1 MARRLLVSRPSGAP
15 ANAFRFTHPLGRN
28 AMSETSAPPSH
39 PNALLTSRRR
49 LLAGGAALALTGA
62 GLRPAAAD
70 AKTMRVGVHKG
81 VVFVPSLLLQPIL
94 GTAWNV
100 ELSYFGSPADMAN
113 AIVSRSIDVGYTG
126 ATIAAIA
133 RSKGQP
139 IIIAASSAGKGT
151 AIIVG
156 AKSSIQKLEDLKGK
170 NIGQVVGGIQD
181 VQFREELRLVGMT
194 MKDVNPIA
202 IAFSDLPAALEK
214 GSIDA
219 FCGGEPASTKTI
231 EDGYGRL
238 LKHPYD
244 TPVGTIN
251 AAILARENM
260 VQDNPDLLRAFV
272 GAHRAAV
279 TRLTGNLDEAAELAN
294 KNWGFPLVTARKAL
308 DNVELRWV
316 IDNGFMSDLTNYM
329 ARMKDL
335 GMISA
340 VPDINQLVVQD
351 FAKA

>member
-1 MARRLLVSRPSGAP
+1 MDEMLSKPSAST
-15 ANAFRFTHPLGRN
+15 AFP
-28 AMSETSAPPSH
+28 
-39 PNALLTSRRR
+39 TSRRR
-49 LLAGGAALALTGA
+49 LIVGGAAMALTGA
-62 GLRPAAAD
+62 AGLRRAAAQ
-70 AKTMRVGVHKG
+70 APKTMRVGVHKG
-81 VVFVPSLLLQPIL
+81 VVFVPSLLLQSIL

-126 ATIAAIA
+126 VTIAAIA

-139 IIIAASSAGKGT
+139 IVIVATSAGKGT

-156 AKSSIQKLEDLKGK
+156 ARTDIRKLEDLRGK
-170 NIGQVVGGIQD
+170 TVGQVVGGIQD
-181 VQFREELRLVGMT
+181 VQLREELRLVGMT

-202 IAFSDLPAALEK
+202 IAFSDLPAALQN

-238 LKHPYD
+238 LKYPYD

-251 AAILARENM
+251 AGILARETM
-260 VQDNPDLLRAFV
+260 VQENPDLLKAFV
-272 GAHRAAV
+272 GAHREAV
-279 TRLTGNLDEAAELAN
+279 TRLRGNPDEAAELAF
-294 KNWGFPLVTARKAL
+294 KNWGFAQATARKAL
-308 DNVELRWV
+308 DNVDLRWV
-316 IDNGFMSDLTNYM
+316 IDDGFMNDLANYM

-335 GMISA
+335 GILA
-340 VPDINQLVVQD
+340 TVPDINGLVVRD

>member
-1 MARRLLVSRPSGAP
+1 MDEMLSKPSAST
-15 ANAFRFTHPLGRN
+15 AFP
-28 AMSETSAPPSH
+28 
-39 PNALLTSRRR
+39 TSRRH
-49 LLAGGAALALTGA
+49 LIVGGAAMALTGA
-62 GLRPAAAD
+62 AGLGRAAAQ
-70 AKTMRVGVHKG
+70 APKTMRVGVHKG
-81 VVFVPSLLLQPIL
+81 VVFVPSLLLQSIL

-113 AIVSRSIDVGYTG
+113 AIVSRSIDLGYTG

-139 IIIAASSAGKGT
+139 IVIVATSAGKGT

-156 AKSSIQKLEDLKGK
+156 AKTDIRKLEDLRGK
-170 NIGQVVGGIQD
+170 TVGQVVGGIQD
-181 VQFREELRLVGMT
+181 VQLREELRLVGMT

-202 IAFSDLPAALEK
+202 IAFSDLPAALQN

-238 LKHPYD
+238 LKYPYD

-251 AAILARENM
+251 AGILARETL
-260 VQDNPDLLRAFV
+260 VQENPDLLKAFV
-272 GAHRAAV
+272 GAHHEAV
-279 TRLTGNLDEAAELAN
+279 TRLRGNPDEAAELAF
-294 KNWGFPLVTARKAL
+294 KNWGFALATARKAL
-308 DNVELRWV
+308 DNVDLRWV
-316 IDNGFMSDLTNYM
+316 IDDGFMNDLANYM

-335 GMISA
+335 GILA
-340 VPDINQLVVQD
+340 TVPDINGLVVRD

>member
-1 MARRLLVSRPSGAP
+1 MDEMPSK
-15 ANAFRFTHPLGRN
+15 
-28 AMSETSAPPSH
+28 PSQSTTFS
-39 PNALLTSRRR
+39 TSRRS
-49 LLAGGAALALTGA
+49 LIVGGAAIALAGSA
-62 GLRPAAAD
+62 GVGRAAAE

-81 VVFVPSLLLQPIL
+81 VVFVPSLLLQEIL
-94 GTAWNV
+94 GTAWKV

-126 ATIAAIA
+126 VTIAAIA

-139 IIIAASSAGKGT
+139 IILAATSAGKGT
-151 AIIVG
+151 SIIVG
-156 AKSSIQKLEDLKGK
+156 AKTDIHKLEDLKGK
-170 NIGQVVGGIQD
+170 RIGQVVGGIQD

-194 MKDVNPIA
+194 MKDVEPIA
-202 IAFSDLPAALEK
+202 IAFSDLPAALQG

-219 FCGGEPASTKTI
+219 FTGGEPASTKTI

-251 AAILARENM
+251 AGILARETT
-260 VQDNPDLLRAFV
+260 VQENPDLLKAFV
-272 GAHRAAV
+272 GAHREAV
-279 TRLTGNLDEAAELAN
+279 TRLRGNLDQAAEIAF
-294 KNWGFPLVTARKAL
+294 KNWGFPQVTARKAL
-308 DNVELRWV
+308 DNVDLRWV
-316 IDNGFMSDLTNYM
+316 IDDGFMNDLANYM

-335 GMISA
+335 GMITA
-340 VPDINQLVVQD
+340 VPDINKLVVRD

>member
-1 MARRLLVSRPSGAP
+1 MDDVSSKPHHST
-15 ANAFRFTHPLGRN
+15 AF
-28 AMSETSAPPSH
+28 S
-39 PNALLTSRRR
+39 TSRRR
-49 LLAGGAALALTGA
+49 LIVGSAAMALAGTTGIRGAAAQT
-62 GLRPAAAD
+62 P
-70 AKTMRVGVHKG
+70 KTMRVGVHKG
-81 VVFVPSLLLQPIL
+81 VVFVPSLLLQSIL
-94 GTAWNV
+94 GAAWNV

-113 AIVSRSIDVGYTG
+113 AIVSRSIDIGYTG

-139 IIIAASSAGKGT
+139 IVIVASSAGKGT

-156 AKSSIQKLEDLKGK
+156 AKTSIQKVEDLKRK
-170 NIGQVVGGIQD
+170 TIGQVVGGIQD
-181 VQFREELRLVGMT
+181 VQLREQLRMVGLS

-202 IAFSDLPAALEK
+202 ISFADLPAALQN

-238 LKHPYD
+238 LKYPYD

-251 AAILARENM
+251 AGILARETM
-260 VQDNPDLLRAFV
+260 VQDNPDMLRAFV
-272 GAHRAAV
+272 GAHRDAV
-279 TRLTGNLDEAAELAN
+279 MRLRGNLDEAAELAF
-294 KNWGFPLVTARKAL
+294 KNWGFPLATARKAL
-308 DNVELRWV
+308 DNVDLRWAL
-316 IDNGFMSDLTNYM
+316 DDAFMSDLGNYM

-335 GMISA
+335 GIISV
-340 VPDINQLVVQD
+340 VPDINKLVVRD

>member
-1 MARRLLVSRPSGAP
+1 MDQMLSKVPAKPSAST
-15 ANAFRFTHPLGRN
+15 AFP
-28 AMSETSAPPSH
+28 
-39 PNALLTSRRR
+39 TSRRR
-49 LLAGGAALALTGA
+49 LIVGGAAIALTGA
-62 GLRPAAAD
+62 AGLRRAAAQ
-70 AKTMRVGVHKG
+70 APKTMRVGVHKG
-81 VVFVPSLLLQPIL
+81 VVFVPSLLLQSIL

-139 IIIAASSAGKGT
+139 IVIVATSAGKGT

-156 AKSSIQKLEDLKGK
+156 AKTDIRKLEDLRGK
-170 NIGQVVGGIQD
+170 TVGQVVGGIQD
-181 VQFREELRLVGMT
+181 VQLREELRLVGMT

-202 IAFSDLPAALEK
+202 IAFSDLPAALQN

-238 LKHPYD
+238 LKYPYD

-251 AAILARENM
+251 AGILARETL
-260 VQDNPDLLRAFV
+260 VQENPDLLKAFV
-272 GAHRAAV
+272 GAHREAV
-279 TRLTGNLDEAAELAN
+279 TRLRGNPDEAAELAF
-294 KNWGFPLVTARKAL
+294 KNWGFALATARKAL
-308 DNVELRWV
+308 DNVDLRWV
-316 IDNGFMSDLTNYM
+316 IDDGFMNDLANYM

-335 GMISA
+335 GIIA
-340 VPDINQLVVQD
+340 TVPDINGLVVRD

>member
-1 MARRLLVSRPSGAP
+1 MDEMLSKPSAST
-15 ANAFRFTHPLGRN
+15 AFP
-28 AMSETSAPPSH
+28 
-39 PNALLTSRRR
+39 TSRRR
-49 LLAGGAALALTGA
+49 LIVGGAAMALTGA
-62 GLRPAAAD
+62 AGLRRAAAQTP
-70 AKTMRVGVHKG
+70 KTMRVGVHKG
-81 VVFVPSLLLQPIL
+81 VVFVPSLLLQSIL

-126 ATIAAIA
+126 VTIAAIA

-139 IIIAASSAGKGT
+139 IVIVATSAGKGT

-156 AKSSIQKLEDLKGK
+156 ARTDIRKLEDLRGK
-170 NIGQVVGGIQD
+170 TVGQVVGGIQD
-181 VQFREELRLVGMT
+181 VQLREELRLVGMT

-202 IAFSDLPAALEK
+202 IAFSDLPAALQN

-238 LKHPYD
+238 LKYPYD

-251 AAILARENM
+251 AGILARETM
-260 VQDNPDLLRAFV
+260 VQENPDLLKAFV
-272 GAHRAAV
+272 GAHREAV
-279 TRLTGNLDEAAELAN
+279 TRLRGNPDEAAELAF
-294 KNWGFPLVTARKAL
+294 KNWGFAQATARKAL
-308 DNVELRWV
+308 DNVDLRWV
-316 IDNGFMSDLTNYM
+316 IDDGFMNDLANYM

-335 GMISA
+335 GILA
-340 VPDINQLVVQD
+340 TVPDINGLVVRD

>member
-1 MARRLLVSRPSGAP
+1 MDEMLSKVP
-15 ANAFRFTHPLGRN
+15 AKPPASTAF
-28 AMSETSAPPSH
+28 A
-39 PNALLTSRRR
+39 TSRRR
-49 LLAGGAALALTGA
+49 LIVGGAAMALTGPA
-62 GLRPAAAD
+62 GLGRAAAQ
-70 AKTMRVGVHKG
+70 APKTMRVGVHKG
-81 VVFVPSLLLQPIL
+81 VVFVPSLLLQSIL

-139 IIIAASSAGKGT
+139 IVIVATSAGKGT

-156 AKSSIQKLEDLKGK
+156 AKTDIRKLEDLRGK
-170 NIGQVVGGIQD
+170 TVGQVVGGIQD
-181 VQFREELRLVGMT
+181 VQLREELRLVGMT

-202 IAFSDLPAALEK
+202 IAFSDLPAALQN

-238 LKHPYD
+238 LKYPYD

-251 AAILARENM
+251 AGILARETL
-260 VQDNPDLLRAFV
+260 VQENPDLLKAFV
-272 GAHRAAV
+272 GAHREAV
-279 TRLTGNLDEAAELAN
+279 TRLRGNPDEAAELAF
-294 KNWGFPLVTARKAL
+294 KNWGFALATARKAL
-308 DNVELRWV
+308 DNVDLRWV
-316 IDNGFMSDLTNYM
+316 IDDGFMNDLANYM

-335 GMISA
+335 GIIA
-340 VPDINQLVVQD
+340 TVPDINGLVVRD

>member
-1 MARRLLVSRPSGAP
+1 MDDVSSKPYHSTV
-15 ANAFRFTHPLGRN
+15 F
-28 AMSETSAPPSH
+28 SA
-39 PNALLTSRRR
+39 SRRR
-49 LLAGGAALALTGA
+49 LIVGGAAMAIA
-62 GLRPAAAD
+62 GTAAARS
-70 AKTMRVGVHKG
+70 AAAQTPKTMRVGVHKG

-94 GTAWNV
+94 GAAWNV

-126 ATIAAIA
+126 VTIAAIA

-139 IIIAASSAGKGT
+139 IVMVASSAGKGT

-156 AKSSIQKLEDLKGK
+156 TKTSVQKVEDLKGK
-170 NIGQVVGGIQD
+170 TIGQVVGGIQD
-181 VQFREELRLVGMT
+181 VQLREQLRMVGLS

-202 IAFSDLPAALEK
+202 ISFADLPAALQN

-238 LKHPYD
+238 LKYPYD

-251 AAILARENM
+251 AGILTHEAT
-260 VQDNPDLLRAFV
+260 VQSNPDMIKAFV
-272 GAHRAAV
+272 GAHRDAV
-279 TRLTGNLDEAAELAN
+279 TRLRGNLDEAAELGN
-294 KNWGFPLVTARKAL
+294 KNWGFPLGISRKAL
-308 DNVELRWV
+308 DNVDLRWV
-316 IDNGFMSDLTNYM
+316 IDDSFLSDLGNYM

-335 GMISA
+335 GIIAS
-340 VPDINQLVVQD
+340 VPDINKLVVRD

>member
-1 MARRLLVSRPSGAP
+1 MDEMLSKVP
-15 ANAFRFTHPLGRN
+15 AK
-28 AMSETSAPPSH
+28 PPASF
-39 PNALLTSRRR
+39 ATSRRR
-49 LLAGGAALALTGA
+49 LIVGGAAMALAGAA
-62 GLRPAAAD
+62 GLGRAAAQ
-70 AKTMRVGVHKG
+70 APKTMRVGVHKG
-81 VVFVPSLLLQPIL
+81 VVFVPSLLLQSIL

-139 IIIAASSAGKGT
+139 IVIVATSAGKGT

-156 AKSSIQKLEDLKGK
+156 AKTDIRKLEDLRGK
-170 NIGQVVGGIQD
+170 TVGQVVGGIQD
-181 VQFREELRLVGMT
+181 VQLREELRLVGMT

-202 IAFSDLPAALEK
+202 IAFSDLPAALQN

-238 LKHPYD
+238 LKYPYD

-251 AAILARENM
+251 AGILARETL
-260 VQDNPDLLRAFV
+260 VQENPDLLKAFV
-272 GAHRAAV
+272 GAHREAV
-279 TRLTGNLDEAAELAN
+279 TRLRGNPDEAAELAF
-294 KNWGFPLVTARKAL
+294 KNWGFALATARKAL
-308 DNVELRWV
+308 DNVDLRWV
-316 IDNGFMSDLTNYM
+316 IDDGFMNDLANYM

-335 GMISA
+335 GIIA
-340 VPDINQLVVQD
+340 TVPDINGLVVRD

>member
-1 MARRLLVSRPSGAP
+1 
-15 ANAFRFTHPLGRN
+15 
-28 AMSETSAPPSH
+28 MSETSSRPSH
-39 PNALLTSRRR
+39 PAAFLTSRR
-49 LLAGGAALALTGA
+49 LLIAGGAAMALAGTA
-62 GLRPAAAD
+62 GVGRTAAQAP
-70 AKTMRVGVHKG
+70 KTMRVGVHKG

-139 IIIAASSAGKGT
+139 IVIVATSAGKGT

-156 AKSSIQKLEDLKGK
+156 AKTDIRKLEDLRGK
-170 NIGQVVGGIQD
+170 TVGQVVGGIQD
-181 VQFREELRLVGMT
+181 VQLREELRLVGMT

-202 IAFSDLPAALEK
+202 IAFSDLPAALQN

-238 LKHPYD
+238 LKYPYD

-251 AAILARENM
+251 AGILARETM
-260 VQDNPDLLRAFV
+260 AQENPDLLKAFV
-272 GAHRAAV
+272 GAHREAV
-279 TRLTGNLDEAAELAN
+279 TRLRGDLDQAAELAF

-308 DNVELRWV
+308 DNVDLRWV
-316 IDNGFMSDLTNYM
+316 IDDGFMSDLANYM

-335 GMISA
+335 GIIA
-340 VPDINQLVVQD
+340 TVPDISKLVVRD

>member
-1 MARRLLVSRPSGAP
+1 MDEMLSKPSAST
-15 ANAFRFTHPLGRN
+15 AFP
-28 AMSETSAPPSH
+28 
-39 PNALLTSRRR
+39 TSRRH
-49 LLAGGAALALTGA
+49 LIVGGAAMALTGA
-62 GLRPAAAD
+62 AGLRRAAAQTP
-70 AKTMRVGVHKG
+70 KTMRVGVHKG
-81 VVFVPSLLLQPIL
+81 VVFVPSLLLQSIL

-126 ATIAAIA
+126 VTIAAIA

-139 IIIAASSAGKGT
+139 IVIVATSAGKGT

-156 AKSSIQKLEDLKGK
+156 ARTDIRKLEDLRGK
-170 NIGQVVGGIQD
+170 TVGQVVGGIQD
-181 VQFREELRLVGMT
+181 VQLREELRLVGMT

-202 IAFSDLPAALEK
+202 IAFSDLPAALQN

-238 LKHPYD
+238 LKYPYD

-251 AAILARENM
+251 AGILARETM
-260 VQDNPDLLRAFV
+260 VQENPDLLKAFV
-272 GAHRAAV
+272 GAHREAV
-279 TRLTGNLDEAAELAN
+279 TRLRGNPDEAAELAF
-294 KNWGFPLVTARKAL
+294 KNWGFAQATARKAL
-308 DNVELRWV
+308 DNVDLRWV
-316 IDNGFMSDLTNYM
+316 IDDGFMNDLANYM

-335 GMISA
+335 GILA
-340 VPDINQLVVQD
+340 TVPDINGLVVRD